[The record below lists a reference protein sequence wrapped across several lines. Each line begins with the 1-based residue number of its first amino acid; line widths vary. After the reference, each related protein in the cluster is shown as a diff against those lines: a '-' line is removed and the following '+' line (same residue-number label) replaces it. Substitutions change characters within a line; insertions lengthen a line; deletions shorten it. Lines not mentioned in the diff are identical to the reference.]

1 MNELKLS
8 DRLAV
13 ILCDRSKRDPAKGI
27 CCQRSVIEDNILA
40 GIGAWIEGT
49 SRSYNYPISGGHAAY
64 DHHKKAGSM
73 WRGAYGLER
82 KELLRFLIRY
92 YRARGL

>member
-1 MNELKLS
+1 MSTVKLS

-13 ILCDRSKRDPAKGI
+13 ILCDRSKRNPKLGI
-27 CCQRSVIEDNILA
+27 CCQSSVIDDDLEPGIQAWIGGTGRSVTYPVGA
-40 GIGAWIEGT
+40 GLGEYT
-49 SRSYNYPISGGHAAY
+49 R
-64 DHHKKAGSM
+64 KARVGKM

-92 YRARGL
+92 YRERNL